1 MKRRKF
7 LQGAAAALVLPTSLV
22 QARQQS
28 YPNLQPVD
36 VVRNNWRDYVPEG
49 TQLPSPDDTLTVT
62 QEQWRERLPADRY
75 HILFE
80 GGTEPRHSSPLVT
93 VKRSGVFVCAA
104 CKLPLF
110 TTPMQFHSGTG
121 WPSFYTYIP
130 GTLATE
136 LDFSLIWP
144 RTEYHCVRCGG
155 HQGHRFDGWPVP
167 SGFRYCNN
175 GLSVKFLSADGS
187 TA

>member
-1 MKRRKF
+1 MKRRHF
-7 LQGAAAALVLPTSLV
+7 VQGTAATLVAPTSLLH
-22 QARQQS
+22 ARQRS
-28 YPNLQPVD
+28 YENLQPVA
-36 VVRNNWRDYVPEG
+36 VVRNHWREYVPQG
-49 TQLPSPDDTLTVT
+49 ARLPSPDDKLTVGLA
-62 QEQWRERLPADRY
+62 QWRRRLPEQRY

-80 GGTEPRHSSPLVT
+80 NGTEPRHSSRLVT
-93 VKRSGVFVCAA
+93 VKRPGVFVCAA
-104 CKLPLF
+104 CDLPLF

-130 GTLATE
+130 GALETQ

-167 SGFRYCNN
+167 SGLRYCNN
-175 GLSVKFLSADGS
+175 GLALRFLAADGS
-187 TA
+187 KA

>member
-1 MKRRKF
+1 MRRRQF
-7 LQGAAAALVLPTSLV
+7 LQGTAAALVAPASLL
-22 QARQQS
+22 QARERS
-28 YPNLQPVD
+28 YEELKPVE
-36 VVRNNWRDYVPEG
+36 VVRAHWQEYVPSG
-49 TQLPSPDDTLTVT
+49 AQLPSPDDKLTVT

-80 GGTEPRHSSPLVT
+80 GGTEPRYSSKLVQ
-93 VKRSGVFVCAA
+93 VNRPGVFICAA
-104 CKLPLF
+104 CDLPLF

-130 GTLATE
+130 GTLETE

-155 HQGHRFDGWPVP
+155 HQGHRFDNWPVP
-167 SGFRYCNN
+167 SGVRYCNN
-175 GLSVKFLSADGS
+175 GLALEFLAADGS
-187 TA
+187 KA

>member
-1 MKRRKF
+1 M
-7 LQGAAAALVLPTSLV
+7 
-22 QARQQS
+22 
-28 YPNLQPVD
+28 
-36 VVRNNWRDYVPEG
+36 RNHWQDYVPQG
-49 TQLPSPDDTLTVT
+49 AQLPSPDDKLSLT
-62 QEQWRERLPADRY
+62 QAQWRERLPADRY

-80 GGTEPRHSSPLVT
+80 GGTEPRHSSKLVT
-93 VKRSGVFVCAA
+93 VKRPGVFICAA
-104 CKLPLF
+104 CDLPLF

-130 GTLATE
+130 GTLETE

-167 SGFRYCNN
+167 TGLRYCNN
-175 GLSVKFLSADGS
+175 GLAVNFLAADGGK
-187 TA
+187 A